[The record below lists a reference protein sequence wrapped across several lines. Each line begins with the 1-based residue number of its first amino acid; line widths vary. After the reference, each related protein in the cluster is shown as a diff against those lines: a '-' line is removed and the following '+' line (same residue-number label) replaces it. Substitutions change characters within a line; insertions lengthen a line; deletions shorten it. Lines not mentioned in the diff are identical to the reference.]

1 MATKKTTSSA
11 KDTKKDETK
20 ATKKAPAKKTAAKK
34 AEPTEKATKKAEP
47 KKATKKATAAKK
59 PAEKKPAAKKAVAKK
74 ETSEKKPAA
83 KKAESKEK
91 ATKKAA
97 AAKKPAEKKEP
108 AKKKPAAKKPAEKAP
123 AEKAPA
129 KKTSAKKTPAKK
141 TPAKKAAP
149 KAEPKEVEPPVEV
162 PEPADAEQTAPP
174 SAEAVAE
181 LIEELA
187 GPARRRRQD
196 ASHELGIIAKEHP
209 EVLENSIDELIDAL
223 YRPEAQ
229 TRWEILL
236 ALSELAGSY
245 ATKVAGAF
253 DGAEASLFDEGSA
266 TVRLAAFGF
275 LASYGAT
282 SPARSDDAWPLL
294 DEAIQCYHGDSEYR
308 DMLGYLLIFVKGKIS
323 KESKAA
329 LVDRVTF
336 DATSGRG
343 YVQVC
348 STEII
353 EAAKT
358 KK

>member
-20 ATKKAPAKKTAAKK
+20 ATKKAPEKKTAAKK
-34 AEPTEKATKKAEP
+34 A
-47 KKATKKATAAKK
+47 
-59 PAEKKPAAKKAVAKK
+59 PAEKPAAKKEAAKK
-74 ETSEKKPAA
+74 KSSEEKPAKKPAA

-91 ATKKAA
+91 TTKKAA
-97 AAKKPAEKKEP
+97 AAKKSAEKKDAAEKKP
-108 AKKKPAAKKPAEKAP
+108 AAKKEAAKKKPAAKKPAEKAP

-129 KKTSAKKTPAKK
+129 KKASAKKAPAKK
-141 TPAKKAAP
+141 TPAKKVAP
-149 KAEPKEVEPPVEV
+149 KAETKEVDQPVEV
-162 PEPADAEQTAPP
+162 PEPADTTPSTPP

-229 TRWEILL
+229 TRWEVLL
-236 ALSELAGSY
+236 ALAELAGSY

-282 SPARSDDAWPLL
+282 SPSRSDDAWPLL

-323 KESKAA
+323 KESKTA

-348 STEII
+348 SAEII

>member
-34 AEPTEKATKKAEP
+34 AAAE
-47 KKATKKATAAKK
+47 
-59 PAEKKPAAKKAVAKK
+59 KPAAKKEAAKK
-74 ETSEKKPAA
+74 KSSEEKPAKKPAA

-91 ATKKAA
+91 TTKKTV
-97 AAKKPAEKKEP
+97 AAKKSAEKKDAAEKKP
-108 AKKKPAAKKPAEKAP
+108 AAKKEAAKKKPAAKKPAEKAP

-129 KKTSAKKTPAKK
+129 KKASAKKTPAKKTPAKK

-149 KAEPKEVEPPVEV
+149 KAEPKEVEQPVEV
-162 PEPADAEQTAPP
+162 PEPADTTPSTPP

-229 TRWEILL
+229 TRWEVLL
-236 ALSELAGSY
+236 ALAELAGSY

-323 KESKAA
+323 KESKTA

-348 STEII
+348 SAEII